1 MFYHSKKK
9 YSTYVVQS
17 RKYFVG
23 ATKERWQMI
32 WQKIHRILS
41 AQKGKFDI
49 LLHLGLLPIGQTFA
63 HIVSAMLRP
72 WWHFNYIEA
81 LKWKKMTGCQIVFV
95 PSCFWLFLFM
105 ILATMRKQKQ
115 ITKLL
120 RLNTLGNSIFKFLDL
135 GTNRI
140 SEKLD
145 PSNATFKA

>member
-1 MFYHSKKK
+1 MSIICFIIRKKN
-9 YSTYVVQS
+9 STYVVQS

-23 ATKERWQMI
+23 ATKERWQLI

-81 LKWKKMTGCQIVFV
+81 WKWKKMTYYNFIGPDFASLSQ
-95 PSCFWLFLFM
+95 FL
-105 ILATMRKQKQ
+105 
-115 ITKLL
+115 
-120 RLNTLGNSIFKFLDL
+120 KF
-135 GTNRI
+135 TF
-140 SEKLD
+140 SEKTTRILQNLL
-145 PSNATFKA
+145 SKSEL